1 MRRIPHLLP
10 TLVSALLL
18 LPASAIRAADT
29 TIQLGTGDN
38 FVVQDSGATPRLI
51 VNETTGQVQIDD
63 AVIGGTPH
71 QGDVWYDNGT
81 TMTRLPPGPAG
92 QFLQTQGAG
101 ANPQWAPQ
109 SAPPTDN
116 QYVPF
121 KVEVLGGTCN
131 TAAAGSANPL
141 VTIDSDGVDGTF
153 TVTGILMKTDNIP
166 ATGFVGL
173 SINSVTVDGTSFD
186 TRTANLTGNAGGTGV
201 LESFDIMGT
210 PVRLTSDS
218 NDHTPG
224 ANFPHQIVAHSEGI
238 NDVSIQFFCRTD
250 AVDLDILFVAV
261 SGWKR
266 AADTIT
272 VNYIPGN

>member
-1 MRRIPHLLP
+1 MSKTLP
-10 TLVSALLL
+10 GVLATLLL
-18 LPASAIRAADT
+18 ILPLSTALAADT
-29 TIQLGTGDN
+29 TVQLGTGDN

-51 VNETTGQVQIDD
+51 VNETTGQVQIGD
-63 AVIGGTPH
+63 AVIGGTPQ

-92 QFLQTQGAG
+92 QFLQTRGAG
-101 ANPQWAPQ
+101 ANPQWAAQ
-109 SAPPTDN
+109 STPPTDN

-121 KVEVLGGTCN
+121 KVEVAGGTCN

-141 VTIDSDGVDGTF
+141 VTIDSDGVDGAF
-153 TVTGILMKTDNIP
+153 TVTGILMKTSDIP
-166 ATGFVGL
+166 ATGFAFL
-173 SINSVTVDGTSFD
+173 SINYLTVDGTLFD
-186 TRTANLTGNAGGTGV
+186 TRTANLTGNAGGSGV

-210 PVRLTSDS
+210 PVRLTGNL

-238 NDVSIQFFCRTD
+238 NDVSIQFFYRTD
-250 AVDLDILFVAV
+250 TVDLDILFVTV